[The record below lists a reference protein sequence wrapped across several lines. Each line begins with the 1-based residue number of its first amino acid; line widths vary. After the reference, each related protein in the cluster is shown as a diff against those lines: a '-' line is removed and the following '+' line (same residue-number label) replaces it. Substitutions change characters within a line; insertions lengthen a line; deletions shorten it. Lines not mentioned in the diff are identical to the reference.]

1 MFNKMADGQPEMI
14 PMPDMSGGEQPQIS
28 RQLSPEE
35 ERAVLL
41 NFMGNMYGQ
50 AKKMDSNIIGPTNT
64 LQRGKSEEIKKQIE
78 QVYTQPQQSA
88 PGQAAPS
95 PPLPEVQQPQ
105 VQAQQHV
112 APVISSVVEDNQL
125 AFNFDVNEKDEL
137 FSLIEK
143 ILTRLDKL
151 HRKVD
156 ELTLVHSDFIQTYQQ
171 AQEVVSK
178 KKSPTKKTIS
188 KKEEN

>member
-14 PMPDMSGGEQPQIS
+14 PMPDMSSGEQPQIS

-41 NFMGNMYGQ
+41 NFMGNMYGE

-88 PGQAAPS
+88 PS
-95 PPLPEVQQPQ
+95 PPLPVSSQPRPSL
-105 VQAQQHV
+105 ASFTYCPP
-112 APVISSVVEDNQL
+112 APSSYSSQSCKS
-125 AFNFDVNEKDEL
+125 AL
-137 FSLIEK
+137 FVGS
-143 ILTRLDKL
+143 RRRGGDRCYPR
-151 HRKVD
+151 RKRAATARCVR
-156 ELTLVHSDFIQTYQQ
+156 
-171 AQEVVSK
+171 VSHK
-178 KKSPTKKTIS
+178 R
-188 KKEEN
+188 

>member
-1 MFNKMADGQPEMI
+1 
-14 PMPDMSGGEQPQIS
+14 
-28 RQLSPEE
+28 
-35 ERAVLL
+35 
-41 NFMGNMYGQ
+41 
-50 AKKMDSNIIGPTNT
+50 MDSNIIGPTNT

-88 PGQAAPS
+88 PS

-105 VQAQQHV
+105 VQAQQPV
-112 APVISSVVEDNQL
+112 VPIIPPVIEDNQL

-171 AQEVVSK
+171 AQQIVSK

>member
-1 MFNKMADGQPEMI
+1 
-14 PMPDMSGGEQPQIS
+14 
-28 RQLSPEE
+28 
-35 ERAVLL
+35 
-41 NFMGNMYGQ
+41 
-50 AKKMDSNIIGPTNT
+50 MDSNIIGPTNT
-64 LQRGKSEEIKKQIE
+64 LQRGKTEEIKKQIE

-88 PGQAAPS
+88 PS

-105 VQAQQHV
+105 VQAQQPV
-112 APVISSVVEDNQL
+112 VPIIPPVIEDNQL

-171 AQEVVSK
+171 AQEIVSK

>member
-41 NFMGNMYGQ
+41 NFMGNMYGE

-88 PGQAAPS
+88 LVQAAPS

-105 VQAQQHV
+105 VQAQQPV
-112 APVISSVVEDNQL
+112 VPVISSVVEDNQL

-171 AQEVVSK
+171 AQEIVSK